1 MYPAYFDETYV
12 LWCFVQF
19 QIDTHVPT
27 KRSLRNHKMFQLW
40 PVRMGQ
46 HIFWIFLDNFEG
58 PLWNPSRANQ
68 LCSCRIHWFNPYHWL
83 FCYIIHISPYPI
95 SMISSIL
102 MISTICEGYSTWK
115 SLIAADIFQ
124 DSPGGRH
131 PGWIYQRVYLFIRT
145 WKSLWSAS
153 FV

>member
-102 MISTICEGYSTWK
+102 VISTICEGYMKISDSRRYFPGQSWWK
-115 SLIAADIFQ
+115 ASLMNLPA
-124 DSPGGRH
+124 
-131 PGWIYQRVYLFIRT
+131 RT
-145 WKSLWSAS
+145 RLAHQSDH
-153 FV
+153 